1 MYDERHFS
9 LLSEA
14 RSDPKTLRFLDPI
27 TLNLMNDPVMA
38 ADGNTYDRECILAW
52 FDFCKSRKSP
62 ITSPLTGLPLAH
74 EDLEPNFELRKQL
87 EVFKMSK
94 VSTIQLSDIQF
105 TLSSEIYKELD
116 KLAKLPL
123 MEQLNLKM
131 PKLIVIGNESHG
143 KSTLLERIIG
153 LPLFPKDKRI
163 CTRCVIRVHL
173 RRCAPDVPS
182 IAEITVKYTGVGMKP
197 GGVGYTHNHYGED
210 SEKVTVPPKPVFLSH
225 PESVEINRSPE
236 TQDYIDTRSTNEA
249 KVFTNPEPMIHD
261 KSKPPRYPTTIAA
274 LDNIREK
281 IQFVM
286 DELVRNDPQKRMVID
301 DHEIVVRINLPY
313 CLNIDIL
320 DLPGLVTTS
329 PEGVTQ
335 NLPEVT
341 QNLALRIVKEE
352 LNSSIFLLVND
363 VRVPPNQSRAC
374 QVIQQAKAENQTMG
388 IFTKLDIYV
397 SEDGEEEKD
406 LTNLLQGHTNTAFRV
421 GYGWMASASRN
432 EQHQSIH
439 PHPYSSHLPV
449 TAPANLAES
458 SELSAIYQMTQR
470 ESDLVHS
477 KFSTL
482 PPDCMAVVGIDH
494 IRQRLQTLYDAFI
507 KNHWIPVLMAKMENF
522 KDRLE
527 IDMNVLG
534 VPLPPDPSYH
544 AYVLTLKDNGLDF
557 GYFDSSYV
565 RELLA
570 VGFKRLGR
578 EADDIWIRFATD
590 GLFWE
595 MIHYW
600 HRTFNVGRED
610 DVAFVPYLNY
620 QKGSTSVPYFAENAS
635 KSYTRKYKPFSVP
648 LITRTLKEE
657 EGNRVVLHELER
669 IVDAVDVHRA
679 RETIESMLRQ
689 SLTEIA
695 CLLQAKLEPSHHNI
709 KRIVKALCKY
719 TNPEPKRPD
728 DSYHH
733 FKLQRF
739 PKITTALERIVS
751 NRLTQATE
759 HFMAYYERF
768 NKVHFSSPLLFSE
781 YFQEKNTK
789 TGSVEISCC
798 LHWVNPDM
806 YQRAPHMLID
816 KFYETVNT
824 YLSDFTNFT
833 ADLTNEDLNDLVE
846 DCQEKRLQLLR
857 NLADVVIV
865 EKEMAVFSEHVME
878 RLPTEHQIPGV
889 IHGKPIPN
897 TGVSL
902 KTETHRPGMMLSSI
916 PENFSSRG
924 SSRKVGGGG
933 IGKAALPAGAV
944 KVLPT
949 SSKKPLN
956 TKVKSMFLNDS
967 ESDVVEGVGANE
979 NLNPNANIRRPP
991 SREHSSKKKTVKRVN
1006 NENTAN
1012 NHTIF
1017 GTNENNKPKTLDK
1030 FRELFSK
1037 KST

>member
-1 MYDERHFS
+1 MTDQRHFS

-38 ADGNTYDRECILAW
+38 ADGNTYDRECIVAW

-62 ITSPLTGLPLAH
+62 ITSPLTGLPMPH

-105 TLSSEIYKELD
+105 TLSSEIYTELD

-123 MEQLNLKM
+123 MEQLDLKM

-153 LPLFPKDKRI
+153 LPVFPTDKRI
-163 CTRCVIRVHL
+163 CTRCVIRVNL
-173 RRCAPDVPS
+173 RRCAADVPS
-182 IAEITVKYTGVGMKP
+182 IAEISVNYTGK
-197 GGVGYTHNHYGED
+197 GGHHYREE
-210 SEKVTVPPKPVFLSH
+210 SEKVTVPPKPVFLTH
-225 PESVEINRSPE
+225 PESVDN
-236 TQDYIDTRSTNEA
+236 TRSSQENEDYGAMRSTKEA

-261 KSKPPRYPTTIAA
+261 KSKPPRCPTTIAA

-281 IQFVM
+281 IQIVM
-286 DELVRNDPQKRMVID
+286 DELVRNDPQKRVVID

-341 QNLALRIVKEE
+341 QNLALRILKEE

-397 SEDGEEEKD
+397 SEDGEEVKD

-432 EQHQSIH
+432 EQHQSIN
-439 PHPYSSHLPV
+439 PHSIAHLPAA
-449 TAPANLAES
+449 APAAIAES
-458 SELSAIYQMTQR
+458 SELTGIYQMTQR
-470 ESDLVHS
+470 ESDLMHS
-477 KFSTL
+477 KYSTL
-482 PPDCMAVVGIDH
+482 PPDCMDVVGIDH
-494 IRQRLQTLYDAFI
+494 IRQRIQTLYDAFI
-507 KNHWIPVLMAKMENF
+507 KNHWLPVLLAKLENF

-527 IDMNVLG
+527 VDMNVLG
-534 VPLPPDPSYH
+534 VPLPPDPAYH
-544 AYVLTLKDNGLDF
+544 SYVLTLKENGLDF
-557 GYFDSSYV
+557 GYFDASYV
-565 RELLA
+565 REMLA
-570 VGFKRLGR
+570 VGFKRLER

-595 MIHYW
+595 MINYW

-669 IVDAVDVHRA
+669 IVDAVDVPRA

-695 CLLQAKLEPSHHNI
+695 HLLQAKLEPSQHNI
-709 KRIVKALCKY
+709 RKIVKALCKY

-739 PKITTALERIVS
+739 PKITTALERIV
-751 NRLTQATE
+751 NDRLTQATE
-759 HFMAYYERF
+759 HFMTYFERF
-768 NKVHFSSPLLFSE
+768 SKIHFSSPLLFSE
-781 YFQEKNTK
+781 YFQEKNNK
-789 TGSVEISCC
+789 TGVVEISCC

-824 YLSDFTNFT
+824 YLSDFTNFNT
-833 ADLTNEDLNDLVE
+833 DLTTEDLSFLEE
-846 DCQEKRLQLLR
+846 DCQEKRLQILR
-857 NLADVVIV
+857 NLTDVVIV
-865 EKEMAVFSEHVME
+865 EKEMAIFSEHVMQ

-902 KTETHRPGMMLSSI
+902 KVSTHRPGMLSTI

-933 IGKAALPAGAV
+933 GRNTLPAGAV

-956 TKVKSMFLNDS
+956 TKIKSMFLKDS
-967 ESDVVEGVGANE
+967 DADVVEGVGGNE
-979 NLNPNANIRRPP
+979 NVNPNANVRRPP
-991 SREHSSKKKTVKRVN
+991 SREHSSKKKTAKHVN

-1012 NHTIF
+1012 NRTIF